1 MPNHRLLATTDDHS
15 SEEDDAGHGSS
26 TKDFGLSV
34 VILALAFGLLAK
46 ALPVQ
51 AKQNLDR
58 AKWGW
63 ILWVVFLPYTVLILL
78 WGLVF
83 GFMQVVSLS
92 SSSTPPAY

>member
-51 AKQNLDR
+51 AKQNLGLNMDQ
-58 AKWGW
+58 
-63 ILWVVFLPYTVLILL
+63 LVNVLSACGSLQL
-78 WGLVF
+78 Y
-83 GFMQVVSLS
+83 QVEQMEHG
-92 SSSTPPAY
+92 PI